1 MMDYVNATAICP
13 QPLFALA
20 SALTFCGLLF
30 GRRFEDESGQ
40 RTNLFFM
47 GVGHT
52 SAGKDHAL
60 KSIVRV
66 LNAASANKLWISQVT
81 SDSALEHAL
90 KRQPRLV
97 LLIDEAGHFFS
108 AVNDVG
114 SGSALRSLKPSL
126 LQIWSSANC
135 CWKGKQRAPQRE
147 KDEIP
152 VEINSPHVCLLGMTQ
167 PQTFFCGA
175 SRADITDGW
184 LARPLFLI
192 SQTRPRARL
201 HLPEVAIPK
210 EILVAVEQFGDEPEP
225 DAPIRIAPASEAAN
239 ALLDAFSEKVLQVM
253 IKSDREKSETAA
265 LYGKAVENARRVALT
280 LAVGK
285 NPVDPI
291 IEAEDMAY
299 AVAVVDYTIRAAIK
313 AIDENLAE
321 NELERFK
328 KRLLKTIREAGG
340 TGITRKELTR
350 KSQYLKR
357 LQRDEC
363 LDDLVTAGQIE
374 AIRADNGA
382 DLFRIV

>member
-1 MMDYVNATAICP
+1 MMDYVNATAICL

-60 KSIVRV
+60 KSIVRI
-66 LNAASANKLWISQVT
+66 LNAANANKLWISQVT

-147 KDEIP
+147 KDEAP

-167 PQTFFCGA
+167 PQTFFSGA
-175 SRADITDGW
+175 SRSDITDGW

-201 HLPEVAIPK
+201 HLPEVPIPR
-210 EILVAVEQFGDEPEP
+210 EILDAVAQFGDEP
-225 DAPIRIAPASEAAN
+225 DKDTQLRIAPASEAAN
-239 ALLDAFSEKVLQVM
+239 ALLDAFSEKVLQIM
-253 IKSDREKSETAA
+253 IRSDREKSETAA

-285 NPVDPI
+285 NPVDPV

-299 AVAVVDYTIRAAIK
+299 AVALVDYTIRVAIK

-321 NELERFK
+321 NDLERFK

-340 TGITRKELTR
+340 KGLTRKELTR

-357 LQRDEC
+357 QQRDEC

-374 AIRADNGA
+374 ALRADNGA
-382 DLFRIV
+382 DLFRIA